1 MLKIQLPDLNWN
13 TLLPGLLIPAL
24 AVYGQETKVFT
35 TADYDLE
42 GNVKSCL
49 VLTNYGKE
57 EFEFRQDGKLS
68 KAVTR
73 FNDKD
78 YSITY
83 YKYKN
88 DFLTERRDE
97 VYRDGTF
104 EASTSMAHFF
114 ERDTVSGKKIIEQI
128 LNYHK
133 DFVDRYEYYY
143 DQAGRLIRIVRS
155 STEGMD
161 ETRIE
166 YSEQKGE
173 LTTSY
178 FLNEV
183 LLKSIRESVR
193 TSKENMEQQVVL
205 TKEYIKG
212 LPDKAREVVYNPNNK
227 VQTEVYFEYSK
238 AEKTFVPSKNITYE
252 YGDKGMLKSV
262 TIREGSKTETRNY
275 LFQFDGRGNWI
286 KQIIT
291 PDNAFTTRRIEY
303 YPESATP
310 PEGN

>member
-1 MLKIQLPDLNWN
+1 MLKLLLHDFNWN
-13 TLLPGLLIPAL
+13 ILLTGFLIPVL
-24 AVYGQETKVFT
+24 TVYAQETKIFT

-73 FNDKD
+73 FSDKD

-104 EASTSMAHFF
+104 DAKTSMAHFF
-114 ERDTVSGKKIIEQI
+114 ETDTLSGKKIIEQI

-155 STEGMD
+155 SPEGVD

-173 LTTSY
+173 ITTSY

-193 TSKENMEQQVVL
+193 TSKDNTEQQVVL

-212 LPDKAREVVYNPNNK
+212 LPDKALEAVYNSSGK
-227 VQTEVYFEYSK
+227 LQTEIYFEYST
-238 AEKTFVPSKNITYE
+238 AEKTFIPAKKIIYE
-252 YGDKGMLKSV
+252 YGDKAMLINV
-262 TIREGSKTETRNY
+262 TTQEGGKTEARNY
-275 LFQFDGRGNWI
+275 LFQFDSKGNWI

-291 PDNAFTTRRIEY
+291 PDNAYTTRRIEY
-303 YPESATP
+303 YPEP
-310 PEGN
+310 PTLPGGN